1 MTNADLVAEFHRAVG
16 DDTPQGPE
24 VPGLATL
31 DLRESL
37 INEECRE
44 VGQEF
49 GRLRERLAG
58 APPVSIDA
66 LAPLAHELADLLY
79 VTYGTFVA
87 LGLPADAIFE
97 QVHRANLAKSAGP
110 RRSDGKQLR
119 PAGWSPADV
128 LGVVR
133 SADRR
138 AR

>member
-24 VPGLATL
+24 IPGLATL

-37 INEECRE
+37 IEEECRE
-44 VGQEF
+44 VGEEF
-49 GRLRERLAG
+49 GRLRGRLTG
-58 APPVSIDA
+58 ALPVSIDA

-97 QVHRANLAKSAGP
+97 EVHRANLAKSAGL
-110 RRSDGKQLR
+110 RRPDGKQLK
-119 PAGWSPADV
+119 PAGWSPANV

-138 AR
+138 AK

>member
-1 MTNADLVAEFHRAVG
+1 MTNADLVAEFHRTVG
-16 DDTPQGPE
+16 DDTPQRPE

-37 INEECRE
+37 IKRGVPRGRPGVRQTPGAACRS
-44 VGQEF
+44 VTG
-49 GRLRERLAG
+49 
-58 APPVSIDA
+58 IDRRA
-66 LAPLAHELADLLY
+66 RSLAHELADLLY
-79 VTYGTFVA
+79 VTYGTFAA
-87 LGLPADAIFE
+87 LGLPADAILE
-97 QVHRANLAKSAGP
+97 EVHRANLAKSAGP
-110 RRSDGKQLR
+110 RRSDGKQLK